1 MFADLVMSISP
12 VIYVVGFQDHIVHI
26 QHCNDNFWMAERRA
40 GTGKILES
48 QVAQARN

>member
-1 MFADLVMSISP
+1 MSISP
-12 VIYVVGFQDHIVHI
+12 VIYVVGFQDHI
-26 QHCNDNFWMAERRA
+26 QHSNDNFWMAELRA